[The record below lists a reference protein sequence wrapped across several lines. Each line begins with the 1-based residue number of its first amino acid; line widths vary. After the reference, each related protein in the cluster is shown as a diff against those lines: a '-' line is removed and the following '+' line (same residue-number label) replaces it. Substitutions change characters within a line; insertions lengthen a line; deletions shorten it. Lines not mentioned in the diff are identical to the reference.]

1 LCKINGPVDWGQLQE
16 PKYHWDVQSSPVL
29 WTMCAR
35 LERKGTVEA
44 CESVFPCGVSKW
56 KGKCIFGRFPKP
68 LRSIPRGGLL
78 LVFLCDLNFGSVMLC
93 CGFVEKFDD
102 LEMVG

>member
-1 LCKINGPVDWGQLQE
+1 VQGLKGKGQWKHANLFFRAVCQNG
-16 PKYHWDVQSSPVL
+16 
-29 WTMCAR
+29 R
-35 LERKGTVEA
+35 
-44 CESVFPCGVSKW
+44 
-56 KGKCIFGRFPKP
+56 GKCIFGRFPKP

-78 LVFLCDLNFGSVMLC
+78 LLVVCALNFGSVMLC